1 MRLLSAILC
10 FGLLVFSAACTKDA
24 ADASDTDSNTD
35 TGPSAQE
42 ALCADYPENIAC
54 PTLPAPP
61 QLEDGTDFSE
71 WEPSQCPAGAMPDF
85 GKPGCIVIGDPCP
98 EGDWPEDLP
107 TDNIRYVTPGGT
119 GDGRTKETA
128 AGSIQQ
134 MLSGTT
140 SGTTIALSKGRFE
153 EHFEIARRQ
162 HVVGA
167 CARDTVIAGLDASRR
182 QVVRITGSGES
193 SLSNVTVTGAT
204 VGVWVFN
211 ASAEVS
217 VSGVMIERAT
227 K

>member
-1 MRLLSAILC
+1 MVLA
-10 FGLLVFSAACTKDA
+10 GLTGWPSPPPAPKNATDA
-24 ADASDTDSNTD
+24 TDADGNTD

-42 ALCADYPENIAC
+42 ELCADYPDNIAC
-54 PTLPAPP
+54 PTLPEPP

-119 GDGRTKETA
+119 GDGLTKETA
-128 AGSIQQ
+128 AGSIQA

-167 CARDTVIAGLDASRR
+167 CARDTVIAGSDSSRR
-182 QVVRITGSGES
+182 QVVGITGSGES
-193 SLSNVTVTGAT
+193 SLRNVTVTGAT
-204 VGVWVFN
+204 VGMRVSNTSV
-211 ASAEVS
+211 EVS
-217 VSGVMIERAT
+217 D
-227 K
+227 